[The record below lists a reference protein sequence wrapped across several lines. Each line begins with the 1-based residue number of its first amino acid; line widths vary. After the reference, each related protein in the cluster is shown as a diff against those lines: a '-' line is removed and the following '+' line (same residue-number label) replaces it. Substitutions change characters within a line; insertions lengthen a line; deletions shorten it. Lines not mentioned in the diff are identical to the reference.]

1 MAAETSRS
9 PAPAIPIGVRN
20 QIPKARLNLSRLQD
34 RSSSLTPL
42 ESRVVP
48 AALEGLEDALHEL
61 EITCEHSQT
70 LLERCAAAEA
80 ALGLAHQ
87 RYLALFNSAPVPYV
101 MTDLKGV
108 ILEANTAAS
117 ELLHVSPRW
126 LQNKPLDLYLEE
138 RGLFAQILARQ
149 NDSHAFCEPLELT
162 IRPRERAR
170 IAVRARVRRF
180 EGASG
185 DPELWWVFLRAS
197 ALDSR

>member
-1 MAAETSRS
+1 VASETNKS
-9 PAPAIPIGVRN
+9 PAPAIPIGMRS
-20 QIPKARLNLSRLQD
+20 QIPKARLHLSRLQD
-34 RSSSLTPL
+34 RSSSLRPL
-42 ESRVVP
+42 ESPVVL

-61 EITCEHSQT
+61 ELTCEYSQT

-80 ALGLAHQ
+80 ALELAHQ
-87 RYLALFNSAPVPYV
+87 RSLALFSGAPVPYV
-101 MTDLKGV
+101 MTDLQGV

-126 LQNKPLDLYLEE
+126 LRNKPLDLYVDE
-138 RGLFAQILARQ
+138 RGLFAQILAHQ
-149 NDSHAFCEPLELT
+149 SDSHAFCEPLELT

-170 IAVRARVRRF
+170 IAVLARFKRF